1 VTGAWN
7 LAWSGMD
14 LVATVGALMIGVL
27 LIVWVIWKG

>member
-1 VTGAWN
+1 
-7 LAWSGMD
+7 MD